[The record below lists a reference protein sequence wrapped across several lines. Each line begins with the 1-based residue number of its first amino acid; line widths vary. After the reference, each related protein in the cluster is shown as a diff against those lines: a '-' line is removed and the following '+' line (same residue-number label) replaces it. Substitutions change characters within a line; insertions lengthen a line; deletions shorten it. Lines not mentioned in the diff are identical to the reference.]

1 MLAEQALDFG
11 SDSLLIHDPMRERSL
26 LLTRP
31 MVRSLTTAIDV
42 VLLTPRERTLAVLIQ
57 RSTDP
62 RSRDRWTLPWDAPRS
77 AEPPEQAA
85 ERVARAVIGVPPAAL
100 QQVGAFGDDRRHP
113 GDAQLSVGF
122 VGLVPHGPA
131 TANGENGSWVDRE
144 QLPLLAPRHRAIVD
158 AAIDEVRRRI
168 DQSPLAFRLLP
179 TAFTLSELQGVYELL
194 LGRPLHKAS
203 FRRAL
208 QAAFL
213 VEPTDEW
220 RSEGRGRPAQLYR
233 YAPRRRRGSRR
244 GVRFDLIG

>member
-1 MLAEQALDFG
+1 M
-11 SDSLLIHDPMRERSL
+11 PERSL
-26 LLTRP
+26 LLSRP

-42 VLLTPRERTLAVLIQ
+42 VLLTPRDRTLAVLVQ
-57 RSTDP
+57 RVADP
-62 RSRDRWTLPWDAPRS
+62 RSRDRWSLPWDAPRS
-77 AEPPEQAA
+77 AEAPLSAA
-85 ERVARAVIGVPPAAL
+85 ERVARAAIGIAPAAL
-100 QQVGAFGDDRRHP
+100 EQVGAFGDERRHP
-113 GDAQLSVGF
+113 GDAQLSVAF

-131 TANGENGSWVDRE
+131 TEGAEHGMWIDRE
-144 QLPLLAPRHRAIVD
+144 QLPQLAPRHRAMVD
-158 AAIDEVRRRI
+158 AAMEEVRRRI

-179 TAFTLSELQGVYELL
+179 AAFTLSELQGVYELL
-194 LGRPLHKAS
+194 LGRSLHKAS

-233 YAPRRRRGSRR
+233 FAPRRRRTGRR